1 MEIRIVSEAEF
12 KSSLLSPA
20 EKLLSF
26 TAPLPRTD
34 DCLALAEAL
43 EGAVDTYLEARTR
56 LREVDNAEAD
66 HERKIRAEAQA
77 AVDEDRP
84 PRAIKRPDFADAR
97 MKARATSDA
106 LLKRATQAR
115 QALDAQIRRDA
126 ARQGLEDAA
135 RVPELY
141 REALDAIQAAG
152 AAFER
157 LLEARDGAIS
167 QFHGS
172 PDVAI
177 RPLPWHGPV
186 VDALATARQWIEDQR
201 QPLTDFAIDTRTLSP
216 SLAERRA
223 LAAAGEMA
231 KLYSVELSEG
241 WAITQ
246 YARGWKPPLI
256 AYAGRSSMGTVEG
269 PPEGYTEPLP
279 DVSMFD

>member
-1 MEIRIVSEAEF
+1 MNIRIVSEAEF

-20 EKLLSF
+20 ERLLSF

-34 DCLALAEAL
+34 DVAALAEAL

-56 LREVDNAEAD
+56 LREVDDAEAD
-66 HERKIRAEAQA
+66 HARKIRAEAQA

-84 PRAIKRPDFADAR
+84 PKAIKRPDFQDAR
-97 MKARATSDA
+97 MKAQATVDA
-106 LLKRATQAR
+106 LLVKARAAR
-115 QALDAQIRRDA
+115 AALDAQIRRDA
-126 ARQGLEDAA
+126 AHQGLEDAA
-135 RVPELY
+135 NVPALY
-141 REALDAIQAAG
+141 REALDAIQSAS

-177 RPLPWHGPV
+177 RALPWHGDV
-186 VDALATARQWIEDQR
+186 TKALDTARQWIEAQR
-201 QPLTDFAIDTRTLSP
+201 EPLTDFAIDTRALSP

-223 LAAAGEMA
+223 LAAAGELD
-231 KLYSVELSEG
+231 KLYPIELGEG
-241 WAITQ
+241 FSITQ

-256 AYAGRSSMGTVEG
+256 AYAGKSGMGTVEG
-269 PPEGYTEPLP
+269 PPEGYSEPLA
-279 DVSMFD
+279 DVSIFD

>member
-1 MEIRIVSEAEF
+1 MNIRIVSEAEF

-43 EGAVDTYLEARTR
+43 EGAVDQYLEARTR

-77 AVDEDRP
+77 AVDEGRP
-84 PRAIKRPDFADAR
+84 PKAIKRPDFDDAR
-97 MKARATSDA
+97 LRARATSDA

-135 RVPELY
+135 NVPALY

-186 VDALATARQWIEDQR
+186 VDALATARQWIEAQR
-201 QPLTDFAIDTRTLSP
+201 EPLTDFALDTRALSP

-223 LAAAGEMA
+223 LAAAGELG
-231 KLYSVELSEG
+231 KLYAIELGEG
-241 WAITQ
+241 WAITSHS
-246 YARGWKPPLI
+246 RGFKPPLI
-256 AYAGRSSMGTVEG
+256 AAVGRASTGTVEG
-269 PPEGYTEPLP
+269 PPEGYSESLP
-279 DVSMFD
+279 DVSIFD

>member
-1 MEIRIVSEAEF
+1 MDIRTVSEAEF
-12 KSSLLSPA
+12 KSGLLSPA

-56 LREVDNAEAD
+56 LREVDTAEAD
-66 HERKIRAEAQA
+66 YERKIRAEAQA
-77 AVDEDRP
+77 AVDEDRAP
-84 PRAIKRPDFADAR
+84 KAIKRPDFDDAR
-97 MKARATSDA
+97 MKARATADA

-135 RVPELY
+135 NVPALY
-141 REALDAIQAAG
+141 REALDAIQAAE
-152 AAFER
+152 AAFTR

-167 QFHGS
+167 QFGGS

-186 VDALATARQWIEDQR
+186 VDALATARQWIVDQEA
-201 QPLTDFAIDTRTLSP
+201 PLTDFAIDTRKLAV

-223 LAAAGEMA
+223 LAAAGELG
-231 KLYSVELSEG
+231 KLYPIELGEG
-241 WAITQ
+241 FSITQ

-256 AYAGRSSMGTVEG
+256 AAVGRASTGTVEG
-269 PPEGYTEPLP
+269 PPEAYEPLP
-279 DVSMFD
+279 DAAIFD